1 MIETKLA
8 TKERGKPKTHQ
19 TILFLSINATDP
31 ISTFPNPRDT
41 SDNKPL
47 QAILATPSDIA
58 SDDVTS
64 HDNGAYG
71 FVLMVWHFALRE
83 SVSAWGKKWA
93 FLRIFFFLAY
103 SFQALCIIFSRG
115 DFITLMGIWAISLDR
130 NQNIMLD
137 FRLWV
142 GPKY

>member
-1 MIETKLA
+1 MGKISGRHRTRVLLVVVV
-8 TKERGKPKTHQ
+8 RGQ
-19 TILFLSINATDP
+19 YSRA
-31 ISTFPNPRDT
+31 
-41 SDNKPL
+41 
-47 QAILATPSDIA
+47 
-58 SDDVTS
+58 
-64 HDNGAYG
+64 GA
-71 FVLMVWHFALRE
+71 VLLVVVMHSSNL
-83 SVSAWGKKWA
+83 
-93 FLRIFFFLAY
+93 FFFLAY